1 MLGTFRPGSVPLQSL
16 KKVYRRFI
24 AMHKYS
30 NNDFIM
36 NYELLARRD
45 INGAQSV
52 KP

>member
-16 KKVYRRFI
+16 EKVYRRFI
-24 AMHKYS
+24 A